1 MKRNFWGE
9 IKEILNS
16 LNDDWSKEIN
26 QAIKHWEIGKLSNEE
41 LLNKILE
48 LREKYGLGTTKKRA
62 R

>member
-9 IKEILNS
+9 IKSILS
-16 LNDDWSKEIN
+16 TLNDDWSKEIN

-48 LREKYGLGTTKKRA
+48 LREKYGIR
-62 R
+62 